1 MLEAPQGVA
10 PGGRVGRTPS
20 KALGPLRRSGSD
32 RLAEGLFRLGECGRP
47 RGAKRP
53 VRIRQIRERR
63 APSAL
68 RCGRPKRHPALG
80 DPFGCKRPR
89 LEALGGSGGCYLSD
103 PQASSWTPT
112 QAPREAARLHKGYDF
127 PRRREALRKRGI
139 TPRIA
144 RRGIESSEKLGR
156 YRWIVERTLSWMNRN
171 RRLKV
176 RYERREDIHQAF
188 RDILIEVAG

>member
-1 MLEAPQGVA
+1 
-10 PGGRVGRTPS
+10 
-20 KALGPLRRSGSD
+20 
-32 RLAEGLFRLGECGRP
+32 
-47 RGAKRP
+47 
-53 VRIRQIRERR
+53 
-63 APSAL
+63 
-68 RCGRPKRHPALG
+68 
-80 DPFGCKRPR
+80 
-89 LEALGGSGGCYLSD
+89 
-103 PQASSWTPT
+103 
-112 QAPREAARLHKGYDF
+112 
-127 PRRREALRKRGI
+127 LRKRGI

>member
-1 MLEAPQGVA
+1 V
-10 PGGRVGRTPS
+10 
-20 KALGPLRRSGSD
+20 
-32 RLAEGLFRLGECGRP
+32 
-47 RGAKRP
+47 
-53 VRIRQIRERR
+53 
-63 APSAL
+63 
-68 RCGRPKRHPALG
+68 
-80 DPFGCKRPR
+80 
-89 LEALGGSGGCYLSD
+89 
-103 PQASSWTPT
+103 
-112 QAPREAARLHKGYDF
+112 
-127 PRRREALRKRGI
+127 RKRGI